1 MPLSP
6 ASNLEELLE
15 QMHEVFKGVNKT
27 VGDLETRVSDMPTQ
41 ADMARMEKA
50 VKAEA
55 HDDVKEQIGY
65 VRQAILSDVQG
76 ALQEFKDT
84 LSQHQH
90 AVGDMMR
97 EHKQSVRDLIREF
110 KAEVP
115 DIVDERAAP
124 KVEQVIHDRAQKRRE
139 ALNATVLRWRNRV
152 LLVTAIL
159 SAGFAAWQWFAN
171 ANEVSR
177 LKEAAGVTSTLDK
190 ALNK

>member
-1 MPLSP
+1 MLSP

-27 VGDLETRVSDMPTQ
+27 VGDLEAKVTSLPTQ
-41 ADMARMEKA
+41 GDLNRMEKA

-84 LSQHQH
+84 LNQHQH
-90 AVGDMMR
+90 AVGEMIR
-97 EHKQSVRDLIREF
+97 SHKESVRDLIHEF

-115 DIVDERAAP
+115 DIVDERTPA
-124 KVEQVIHDRAQKRRE
+124 KVTEILNHQKKKRRE
-139 ALNATVLRWRNRV
+139 AMNEAVQRWRNRV

-159 SAGFAAWQWFAN
+159 SLGFAAWQWFAN
-171 ANEVSR
+171 ASEVSR
-177 LKEAAGVTSTLDK
+177 LKEAAGVTRSLDR
-190 ALNK
+190 ALSK

>member
-1 MPLSP
+1 MLSP

-27 VGDLETRVSDMPTQ
+27 VGDLESKVTSLPTQ
-41 ADMARMEKA
+41 SDLTRMEKS

-55 HDDVKEQIGY
+55 HDDVKQQIGY

-84 LSQHQH
+84 LNQHQH
-90 AVGDMMR
+90 AVGEMIR
-97 EHKQSVRDLIREF
+97 EHKQSVRDMIHEF

-115 DIVDERAAP
+115 GIVDERAPGA
-124 KVEQVIHDRAQKRRE
+124 VNEILDHRQKRRRE
-139 ALNATVLRWRNRV
+139 AVNEAVMRWRNRL

-177 LKEAAGVTSTLDK
+177 LKEAAGVTRSIDR
-190 ALNK
+190 AISR